1 MPLVVITGH
10 GYHKVLQFVMNKSLS
25 VNDENAMELAYRVKT
40 LTGDWVSE
48 IKCEDIRAEDRG
60 N

>member
-1 MPLVVITGH
+1 
-10 GYHKVLQFVMNKSLS
+10 MNKSLA